1 MAKNLKFTAEEQAF
15 IDDALQQIELCA
27 KKRINDPAKNILDK
41 NNFVFDAH
49 SHVFDGKCVDADYMV
64 IRMLNLED
72 NPLAK
77 KLVRF
82 IVRRIIREQIG
93 DENTCQNANQLL
105 DLIYA
110 KRAAKHSLFHEIDL
124 RVFEKDDADDSDD
137 KEEKGLPTVDWIGL
151 KKRIKEVFKILNS
164 GKMESV
170 YQYFQ
175 KHAIHHHF
183 RGKDL
188 ISIQLGMDL
197 ESGWQGSISKT
208 YHDQNKE
215 LLELSKHH
223 PVLPFF
229 PVHPDRVR
237 KKNAAHKHNE
247 LYDAFIEAFK
257 KGSPTFF
264 GIKIYPSLGYLP
276 ADMALAP
283 ILEVCERANIPVTA
297 HCGGEIISTFEDK
310 IHTSEFR
317 TPIVIHEENRKAN
330 ARKLNDPINWIPVLE
345 EFPKLRLN
353 LGHFGS
359 DWAWEK
365 SENELHV
372 RIQTILDLMQKYKNV
387 YADFSFNL
395 NNKKSSENFAKYLHS
410 NDSSF
415 AIMKTKTMFGTDFW
429 VVVPQS
435 NLKKDQKK
443 FKKLTEGYHDALFAQ
458 NVINFLGLNEGDL
471 LV

>member
-1 MAKNLKFTAEEQAF
+1 MAQNLKFTATEKAF
-15 IDDALQQIELCA
+15 IDDALQKIELNA
-27 KKRINDPAKNILDK
+27 KNRINDPVKKVLEK

-49 SHVFDGKCVDADYMV
+49 SHVFDGKCVDTDYMV

-82 IVRRIIREQIG
+82 IVRRIIREQII

-110 KRAAKHSLFHEIDL
+110 KRAAKDNLFHDL
-124 RVFEKDDADDSDD
+124 DMRVFDEDDTNDKKEKD
-137 KEEKGLPTVDWIGL
+137 LPTVDWLGL

-183 RGKDL
+183 KGKDL

-197 ESGWQGSISKT
+197 ESGWKGSISKT
-208 YHDQNKE
+208 FDDQKKE
-215 LLELSKHH
+215 LLELSQHY

-229 PVHPDRVR
+229 PVHPDRAR
-237 KKNAAHKHNE
+237 KKNAQHDHNE
-247 LYDAFIEAFK
+247 LYNAFIDAFK

-283 ILEVCERANIPVTA
+283 ILEVCERAGIPITA
-297 HCGGEIISTFEDK
+297 HCGGEIISTFEDE

-317 TPIVIHEENRKAN
+317 TPIVIHEANRKAN
-330 ARKLNDPINWIPVLE
+330 ARRLNDPLNWAPVLK
-345 EFPKLRLN
+345 EFPELRLN

-365 SENELHV
+365 SESELHI
-372 RIQTILDLMQKYKNV
+372 RIQTILDLMHQYKNV

-410 NDSSF
+410 NDPLY

-443 FKKLTEGYHDALFAQ
+443 FKKLTEGHHDALFSQ
-458 NVINFLGLNEGDL
+458 NVINFLGLNEEEL
-471 LV
+471 PV